1 MDKILLSV
9 VTVTYNNEEIIDVYI
24 NSLLKNLPHQSEVI
38 ILDNNSTDK
47 TPQILRAR
55 KDIKLI
61 ESKQNLGF
69 SKGNNL
75 AVKSAKGEYLFF
87 LNPDTEVLDDAIR
100 RLLSFMS
107 EHSDA
112 GIVAPK
118 LIERTGKVQPSVR
131 KPPSLIGALKEYF
144 LGIKNSYEAYVPKG
158 ENPQIV
164 ECVVGGAILLKR
176 NIFEKVG
183 GFDERYFMYFE
194 DLELCKR
201 IRQLGYKIY
210 YLPEAK
216 IIHEVGGSVS
226 PLKKQW
232 IVESAEIYHGKMT
245 NFLLFILLRTR
256 NIKGKLFRNS

>member
-100 RLLSFMS
+100 RLLS
-107 EHSDA
+107 
-112 GIVAPK
+112 
-118 LIERTGKVQPSVR
+118 
-131 KPPSLIGALKEYF
+131 
-144 LGIKNSYEAYVPKG
+144 
-158 ENPQIV
+158 
-164 ECVVGGAILLKR
+164 
-176 NIFEKVG
+176 
-183 GFDERYFMYFE
+183 
-194 DLELCKR
+194 
-201 IRQLGYKIY
+201 
-210 YLPEAK
+210 
-216 IIHEVGGSVS
+216 II
-226 PLKKQW
+226 
-232 IVESAEIYHGKMT
+232 
-245 NFLLFILLRTR
+245 
-256 NIKGKLFRNS
+256 